1 MSASSSRQGG
11 IDTTLADRV
20 SPGLGAP
27 RALVGGAE
35 HAPHVPVA
43 PSNGHAPN
51 HPGQAFL
58 DLLLL
63 GSLACQTPV
72 ALLSVPQAD
81 GSWSTLSH
89 GFDTK
94 EGLNDPHLFA
104 ALATRTEAF
113 EIEDL
118 MTAMPASPLVQPP
131 HSMRWAYGVA
141 LRSDTGALLGVV
153 AVLDRWVRKVT
164 KREHRAMASFARQ
177 MAAQLSGIRRP
188 APTFARPDLTA
199 PVARVAPAAP
209 VRANGSEK
217 NGSEPHQLLRSHE
230 VAVMFDVTE
239 RTVINW
245 AASGKLPSLRTI
257 GGHLRFRRD
266 DVMRLLSGASE
277 PVAPAAASSQPG

>member
-1 MSASSSRQGG
+1 MSVSSPRAGG

-35 HAPHVPVA
+35 LGPQVPVA
-43 PSNGHAPN
+43 PPVGLAVP
-51 HPGQAFL
+51 PGQGFL

-72 ALLSVPQAD
+72 ALLSVPQPD

-104 ALATRTEAF
+104 ALGAHAEPY
-113 EIEDL
+113 EIDDL
-118 MTAMPASPLVQPP
+118 MTAMPGSPLVQPP

-141 LRSDTGALLGVV
+141 LRSDTGSLLGVV
-153 AVLDRWVRKVT
+153 AVLDRWVRKIT

-177 MAAQLSGIRRP
+177 MSVQLAGIRRP
-188 APTFARPDLTA
+188 APTFTRADLA
-199 PVARVAPAAP
+199 PPIARVGAAAPA
-209 VRANGSEK
+209 RSNGSDK
-217 NGSEPHQLLRSHE
+217 HGAEPHQLLRSHE

-277 PVAPAAASSQPG
+277 PPAPAAGSAF

>member
-1 MSASSSRQGG
+1 MSVTSPRGGG
-11 IDTTLADRV
+11 IDSTLADRV

-43 PSNGHAPN
+43 PVSHISAP
-51 HPGQAFL
+51 PGQAFL

-89 GFDTK
+89 GFDAK
-94 EGLNDPHLFA
+94 DGLNDPHLFA
-104 ALATRTEAF
+104 ALAAHSDPF

-118 MTAMPASPLVQPP
+118 MTALPGSPLVQPP

-141 LRSDTGALLGVV
+141 LRSETGALLGVV
-153 AVLDRWVRKVT
+153 AVLDRWVRKIS

-177 MAAQLSGIRRP
+177 MSAQLVGIRRP
-188 APTFARPDLTA
+188 APTFGRPDLTT
-199 PVARVAPAAP
+199 PVARVAAAVTRP
-209 VRANGSEK
+209 NGSDK
-217 NGSEPHQLLRSHE
+217 AGGSEPHQLLRSHE

-277 PVAPAAASSQPG
+277 PVAPAASGQPG